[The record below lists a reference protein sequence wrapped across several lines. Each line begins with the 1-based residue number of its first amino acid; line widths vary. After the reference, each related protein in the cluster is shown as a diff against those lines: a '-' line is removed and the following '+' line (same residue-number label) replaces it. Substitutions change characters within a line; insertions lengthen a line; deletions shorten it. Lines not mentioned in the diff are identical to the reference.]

1 MALGFGSKTANS
13 PTNENITTTAS
24 QEKDPKNEK
33 DGVFGRSDSDAERQS
48 DDTSINVGRQIEME
62 AGNAIQY
69 RTCSWQKLCYP

>member
-1 MALGFGSKTANS
+1 MALGFGSKTADS
-13 PTNENITTTAS
+13 PTNENISTTAS
-24 QEKDPKNEK
+24 QEKKINEK

-48 DDTSINVGRQIEME
+48 DDTSLNVGRQIEME